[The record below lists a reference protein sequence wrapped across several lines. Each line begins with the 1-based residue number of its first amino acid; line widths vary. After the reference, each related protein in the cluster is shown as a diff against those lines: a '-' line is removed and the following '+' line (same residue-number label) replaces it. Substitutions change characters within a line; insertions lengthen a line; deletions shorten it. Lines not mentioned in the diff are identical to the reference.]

1 MREKYQLT
9 KKRFIILDIE
19 SSKDLVIIKEMNNE
33 FDKQKKKDRTFHK
46 YTTSLDMLKE
56 QINFDIADEGSES
69 DWFVEHRKQEV
80 LKAIES
86 LPPKQKLVIIEH
98 FYNKKSFR
106 TIAKEN
112 NRAISTIM
120 ENYQLALKNLRE
132 NLIEFQEMY
141 ITR

>member
-1 MREKYQLT
+1 MRGKYQLT

-56 QINFDIADEGSES
+56 QIGLDIADESSES
-69 DWFVEHRKQEV
+69 DWFVEYRKQEV
-80 LKAIES
+80 LKAIAS

-98 FYNKKSFR
+98 FYNEKSFR

-112 NRAISTIM
+112 NRAISTII
-120 ENYQLALKNLRE
+120 ENYQLALKNLRKD
-132 NLIEFQEMY
+132 LIEFQEMY
-141 ITR
+141 ISR